1 MVKSYPEVMA
11 AEDAVLYLR
20 ERLGECGPQ
29 AETLRTWSQRSHRE
43 RHPETIARLKLPIGV
58 VVEGTKKRA
67 WLRESLDTYADAVVA
82 EVRKGLSEGQAAD
95 KGAG

>member
-1 MVKSYPEVMA
+1 MRA
-11 AEDAVLYLR
+11 ASGDAPHLVSAFPP
-20 ERLGECGPQ
+20 GAP
-29 AETLRTWSQRSHRE
+29 S
-43 RHPETIARLKLPIGV
+43 ETIARLKLPIGV